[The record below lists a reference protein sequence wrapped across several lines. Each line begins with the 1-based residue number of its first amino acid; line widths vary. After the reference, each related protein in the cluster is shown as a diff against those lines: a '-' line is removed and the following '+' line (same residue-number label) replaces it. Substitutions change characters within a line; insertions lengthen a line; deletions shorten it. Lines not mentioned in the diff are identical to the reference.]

1 MNNLTPTSRSKPCP
15 VCGDIKGNCR
25 TTKTALILCINVYD
39 RDTTPSNW
47 KFLGL
52 DKSQNLWGKVVPS
65 TEANDNF
72 VPFHRPKQPVVLSQQ
87 TIEQRNAEIDYKL
100 KNHRISPAHAAD
112 LERRGCPV
120 LGYGSRLGNPA
131 DPTPQIPAFSTTNG
145 YAVPIYNVDGLKVGA
160 QYKHSD
166 KSYRWVGASGTNKLI
181 ETGELPLAHWAVEN
195 PTMIALPEGTGVKP
209 YMASSR
215 LNAIAIGAS
224 GGHHSGSP
232 KTLKATLDR
241 YPNLPIVLTPDAGAI
256 LDRSVM
262 GRYRS
267 TVKLVRSLGRDL
279 KVAWWE
285 QITKDCGDIDEI
297 DPRTEITYIS
307 WSEFEQIANS
317 SRVKFEQIFLS
328 NKYEVKSNKLN
339 PDPDL
344 LLSTS
349 NFLLETY
356 TTTAELE
363 AICTNAIVNNI
374 KYILDI
380 SVTGSGKSTR
390 AAAIRN
396 IPGISKYI
404 YLTDTHRNPS
414 TPEVETGF
422 TDLPSRNN
430 GLYVDLERL
439 TAAGNPYV
447 QTSMPN
453 GEYALTLSNCHLAA
467 EQNALK
473 SKGYEIEGDNNPICG
488 ACKFAQDCASGVRPV
503 GFPDHGTNPSKGS
516 GMGYGYRSLRRSVL
530 TSGRI
535 RSSPK
540 SLPHPSGFDY
550 STVTNIWDDEKITY
564 TREITATREDFDR
577 TIAKIGATAPRL
589 LVAIEPIIIKLR
601 SLFDR
606 SIENY
611 HGFDHTE
618 MIDGLESIQYRSIID
633 EVRSILIPDLTL
645 EQAVNLPS
653 NWLVALLEVIQSE
666 ATSNIRFTTKLII
679 TQSDDYHRSIVRS
692 AKLNLFLDATQNRE
706 DLALELG
713 CDPSEILVISQPVPT
728 YENLTIAQVT
738 GMGNPTKDRQASMQ
752 VRLDA
757 LQQVIATKHS
767 QVGIIDKIKAL
778 AAGLWY
784 RDSRGTNQ
792 YKQSDALVLIGAPV
806 PNLGALAA
814 QYSILT
820 NQQISPTSQDP
831 LWRSYINRQIASETI
846 QAIGRLR
853 AQHQPDKQLT
863 VYWVCER
870 ENLPIDRIRSGF
882 PNSQSQTVAAIDL
895 TLEAATPSQQ
905 LHHQIA
911 SYLLKH
917 GLVTRDALANALNIS
932 RSVITKYFHKF
943 GRNFKV
949 GSHLLL
955 KALHS
960 KCDLLGNPPGDSV
973 LADWEQ
979 LIVTDVVELIEAT
992 LTNPAATVSEKVEMV
1007 VAIAKPL
1014 TIRQMRSVFKA
1025 IGRRLTSEFIDLLR
1039 SHLTCLVPIMM
1050 YTDNS

>member
-1 MNNLTPTSRSKPCP
+1 MNNLTPTSKTKPCP
-15 VCGDIKGNCR
+15 VCNDTKGNCR
-25 TTKTALILCINVYD
+25 TTKTQLVLCINVYD
-39 RDTTPSNW
+39 SVSAALAGRSTTPSNW

-52 DKSQNLWGKVVPS
+52 DKSQALWGKVVPD
-65 TEANDNF
+65 TNLNQDF
-72 VPFHRPKQPVVLSQQ
+72 IPFHQPKQQVVFSNQ
-87 TIEQRNAEIDYKL
+87 TIAQRNAEIDYKL
-100 KNHRISPAHAAD
+100 KNHHIAPAHATD
-112 LERRGCPV
+112 LERRGCPE
-120 LGYGSRLGNPA
+120 
-131 DPTPQIPAFSTTNG
+131 IPAFNSYSG
-145 YAVPIYNVDGLKVGA
+145 YAIPIFNLDGFKVGA
-160 QYKHSD
+160 QLKHTD
-166 KSYRWVGASGTNKLI
+166 GSYRWDGKPGTNHLI
-181 ETGELPLAHWAVEN
+181 ETGELPLAHWIAEN
-195 PTMIALPEGTGVKP
+195 PTSIALIEGTGVKP
-209 YMASSR
+209 YKGSKV

-224 GGHHSGSP
+224 GGNHSGSP
-232 KTLKATLDR
+232 KTLKATLDQ
-241 YPNLPIVLTPDAGAI
+241 YPNLPIALTPDAGAI
-256 LDRSVM
+256 LDPSVM
-262 GRYRS
+262 SRYRS

-285 QITKDCGDIDEI
+285 QVTKDCGDIDEI

-307 WSEFEQIANS
+307 WNEFEQIANS
-317 SRVKFEQIFLS
+317 SRVKFERIFNFPSFPPHPSSPPLAS
-328 NKYEVKSNKLN
+328 PCL
-339 PDPDL
+339 P
-344 LLSTS
+344 TS
-349 NFLLETY
+349 PSETY

-363 AICTNAIVNNI
+363 AICASAIDRNI

-447 QTSMPN
+447 QTSMPA

-473 SKGYEIEGDNNPICG
+473 SKGYEIEGDNNPICQS
-488 ACKFAQDCASGVRPV
+488 CKFAPDCA
-503 GFPDHGTNPSKGS
+503 KGS
-516 GMGYGYRSLRRSVL
+516 GMGHGYRSLRRSVL

-540 SLPHPSGFDY
+540 SLPHTSGFDY
-550 STVTNIWDDEKITY
+550 STVANIWDDEKISY
-564 TREITATREDFDR
+564 TREITATNEDFDR
-577 TIAKIGATAPRL
+577 TIAKLGRNAPELLGAIA
-589 LVAIEPIIIKLR
+589 PIIIKLR
-601 SLFDR
+601 SLFDK
-606 SIENY
+606 SIESY
-611 HGFDHTE
+611 HGFDHAE
-618 MIDGLESIQYRSIID
+618 MVDGIGSINIESIID
-633 EVRSILIPDLTL
+633 DIRSILTPDLTL
-645 EQAVNLPS
+645 EQAVTLPS
-653 NWLVALLEVIQSE
+653 NWLVALLEAIQSE
-666 ATSNIRFTTKLII
+666 STSNIRFTNKLII
-679 TQSDDYHRSIVRS
+679 TQLDDYHRSIVRS

-713 CDPSEILVISQPVPT
+713 CDPSEILVISQPIPT
-728 YENLTIAQVT
+728 YDNLTIAQVT

-757 LQQVIATKHS
+757 LQQVIATNHS

-820 NQQISPTSQDP
+820 NQQISPISQDP

-870 ENLPIDRIRSGF
+870 DDLPIDRIRSGF
-882 PNSQSQTVAAIDL
+882 PNSQSQTVAAVDFTIDAG
-895 TLEAATPSQQ
+895 TVSQQ
-905 LHHQIA
+905 LHHRIA
-911 SYLLKH
+911 SYLFKH
-917 GLVTRDALANALNIS
+917 GLVTRNKLIEALNIS
-932 RSVITKYFHKF
+932 RTTIYNYFHEF
-943 GRNFKV
+943 GQTFKK
-949 GSHLLL
+949 GSQLLY

-960 KCDLLGNPPGDSV
+960 NYDPLGNPPGDSV

-979 LIVTDVVELIEAT
+979 LIVEDVVELVEAT
-992 LTNPAATVSEKVEMV
+992 LNNPAATVPELVEMV
-1007 VAIAKPL
+1007 VAIATATPVKQL
-1014 TIRQMRSVFKA
+1014 RSVFKA
-1025 IGRRLTSEFIDLLR
+1025 IGRRLTSEFLDLLR
-1039 SHLTCLVPIMM
+1039 SHLLRVPLIPSLRRVGLEKPEPFLA
-1050 YTDNS
+1050 NQGFS